1 MLQVSRIQLSNYVLL
16 SFYKGLKSEP
26 MDNSFAE
33 VTLTSLA
40 DLIPANSSPE
50 DIEMLSA
57 SLGKVDISEYVKRNQ
72 TYIMCTVTLYH

>member
-1 MLQVSRIQLSNYVLL
+1 MMYFCA
-16 SFYKGLKSEP
+16 FYKGLKTEP

-57 SLGKVDISEYVKRNQ
+57 SLGKVEISESVKRNQ
-72 TYIMCTVTLYH
+72 IYIMCNSQCY

>member
-1 MLQVSRIQLSNYVLL
+1 MYFCT
-16 SFYKGLKSEP
+16 FYKGLETEP

-57 SLGKVDISEYVKRNQ
+57 SLGKVEISESVKRNQ
-72 TYIMCTVTLYH
+72 TYILCNSQCY